1 MEVQVH
7 RKFKAAQSF
16 RCHLSDGQA
25 TVCSFVLA
33 LQCWVFFR
41 HVHFMHFLTSQISG
55 YAFSDIS
62 DKWGLHPRS
71 LEVWLFIHTKGA
83 FINYQQGALI
93 SCKVLVRIQWPPY
106 RRGCRFYDPPKGC
119 FPTCTMPPP
128 PDDWWSVPK
137 GPFKRFYD
145 SQWDKL
151 SFLRTVERSL
161 IMRISLLERSIYVWH
176 SPHKELWLTASST
189 GHICNEGRI
198 SRSIGTNSV
207 QWIHIKSIM
216 LTSSLLSF
224 FSTLTMVYLSHMFS
238 VNSTPE

>member
-1 MEVQVH
+1 MLYINGSLH
-7 RKFKAAQSF
+7 
-16 RCHLSDGQA
+16 HL
-25 TVCSFVLA
+25 FVLA

-41 HVHFMHFLTSQISG
+41 HVHFMHFLTSQISA

-71 LEVWLFIHTKGA
+71 LEVWLFTHTKGA

-137 GPFKRFYD
+137 GPFKKFYD
-145 SQWDKL
+145 SQWDEL

-161 IMRISLLERSIYVWH
+161 IMRISWYYTAETLFSNSYTFVILEHIVYAMTVFIRHNSDPFD
-176 SPHKELWLTASST
+176 SPQE
-189 GHICNEGRI
+189 
-198 SRSIGTNSV
+198 
-207 QWIHIKSIM
+207 
-216 LTSSLLSF
+216 
-224 FSTLTMVYLSHMFS
+224 
-238 VNSTPE
+238 